1 MSQSLRLWLIKQ
13 ILTCR
18 NTLWTNNV
26 WTVLCRTLR
35 SENIFV
41 KKRQKIVLRPGNTE
55 LTRATVRERE
65 RQWDKNRSWW
75 ETLGCI
81 STQQQRKLTS
91 STTHTQSTPVH
102 KADTKPGTVPLHS
115 HEYTDVLYRSSICY
129 IDRWDET
136 LSRPFKTARI
146 CNNEVKQMDD
156 RKEVEPWI
164 NYGSFVNSP
173 ASGCVFSLKTNDD

>member
-13 ILTCR
+13 LLTCR

-35 SENIFV
+35 SENTFV
-41 KKRQKIVLRPGNTE
+41 KKRQKMSSGLVTQSWPEPHKRKRAAVRQKQKSVRNTR
-55 LTRATVRERE
+55 LYLYAATEE
-65 RQWDKNRSWW
+65 ADIINN
-75 ETLGCI
+75 
-81 STQQQRKLTS
+81 
-91 STTHTQSTPVH
+91 THTQSSPVH
-102 KADTKPGTVPLHS
+102 KADTKPGTVTLHS

>member
-65 RQWDKNRSWW
+65 QQWDKNRSWW

-91 STTHTQSTPVH
+91 STTHTH
-102 KADTKPGTVPLHS
+102 KARPSTKQTQSLG
-115 HEYTDVLYRSSICY
+115 LYRCTVMNTLMCSTGQVSVTSI
-129 IDRWDET
+129 DEMKHCPG
-136 LSRPFKTARI
+136 LS
-146 CNNEVKQMDD
+146 KQH
-156 RKEVEPWI
+156 
-164 NYGSFVNSP
+164 GS
-173 ASGCVFSLKTNDD
+173 AIMR